1 MTPREREGNAP
12 EPGQSPVAAAD
23 EAGAAASR
31 PESGYDE
38 PSRRRPI
45 LVVDDDAGILA
56 LVVRTLRGRGYAV
69 RGFPGGR
76 EALLAIYGPGPTPS
90 LLLTD
95 IDMPGM
101 TGIEL
106 AARIAADR
114 PGVPIVLM
122 SGNPTLLDMARDRPE
137 IVRGVLRKPFEVDD
151 LVAVVEATAGPPP
164 AGEEPPSE

>member
-23 EAGAAASR
+23 QAGAAAPR
-31 PESGYDE
+31 PESRSVD

-56 LVVRTLRGRGYAV
+56 LVVRTLRGRGYLV

-95 IDMPGM
+95 IDMSGM

-106 AARIAADR
+106 AARVAADR

-122 SGNPTLLDMARDRPE
+122 SGNPALLDMARDRPE
-137 IVRGVLRKPFEVDD
+137 LVRGVLPKPFDVDD
-151 LVAVVEATAGPPP
+151 LVAVVEAIAGPPP
-164 AGEEPPSE
+164 AREEPSSE